1 MIELGMFFLIED
13 KVCGCNSCTFS
24 SSPSSIDHICV
35 FKFMMKLQQNKR
47 YENQTILDLIL
58 VDGSA
63 CPLIPQ
69 LKTKVFPIVFIIKC
83 RVVNRI

>member
-1 MIELGMFFLIED
+1 MGVIQVLFLVLHLLLTIF
-13 KVCGCNSCTFS
+13 VS
-24 SSPSSIDHICV
+24 SNLCCIS
-35 FKFMMKLQQNKR
+35 KFMMKLQQNKR